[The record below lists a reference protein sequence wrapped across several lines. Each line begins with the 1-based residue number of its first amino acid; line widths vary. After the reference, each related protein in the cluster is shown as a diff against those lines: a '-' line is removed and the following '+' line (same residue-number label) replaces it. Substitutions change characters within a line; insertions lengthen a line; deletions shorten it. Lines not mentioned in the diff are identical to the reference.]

1 MLCPY
6 VPTNSTHKI
15 IPIMNL
21 LNEASWQKVIKEA
34 MENMFDQELELFELP
49 DLDADGEDAGIDV
62 DDIAEDILIG

>member
-1 MLCPY
+1 
-6 VPTNSTHKI
+6 
-15 IPIMNL
+15 MNP
-21 LNEASWQKVIKEA
+21 LNKASWQKVIKEA